1 MDIKFDYNDYW
12 ADTPEEPKYVEESY
26 DEPTDQDFWELRKF
40 VIESELDI
48 CDDIYTESVG
58 SAVKAGIG
66 TVLDK
71 IVEVVLR
78 ISEHF
83 KKKSMKKA
91 INWMSKNAVLIGE
104 TAKVDDDVRK
114 GLETA
119 MHGYRVINAFMN
131 RFKKLAEEFT
141 SDTSTEQLE
150 KEVEAMSKT
159 VSEED
164 KMTDSMDR
172 AVSMLGMYV
181 NLQGGTYDEFYNL
194 AQNLRVKLKKINRWI
209 QLHGVDD
216 SVGVRIGMD
225 AALQI
230 PKIALNA
237 FDQMTKGIKAV
248 KTGIAAKAK
257 VDAKVK
263 KTLPKP
269 KPATESYYVSFEP
282 EVDIIF

>member
-1 MDIKFDYNDYW
+1 MDIKFNYNDYW
-12 ADTPEEPKYVEESY
+12 MPEKSEPKYVEESY
-26 DEPTDQDFWELRKF
+26 DAPTDQDFWELHRF
-40 VIESELDI
+40 VLECELDTY
-48 CDDIYTESVG
+48 DDIYAESVG
-58 SAVKAGIG
+58 SVIKAGLG

-78 ISEHF
+78 ISEAF

-91 INWMSKNAVLIGE
+91 ITWMTHNAVLIGE
-104 TAKVDDDVRK
+104 TAKDDDDVRR

-119 MHGYRVINAFMN
+119 MHGYRVINAFMKQ
-131 RFKKLAEEFT
+131 FKKLAEEFKP
-141 SDTSTEQLE
+141 DTSTEQLE
-150 KEVEAMSKT
+150 KEVKAMSNI

-172 AVSMLGMYV
+172 ALSMLGMYV
-181 NLQGGTYDEFYNL
+181 NLQGGTYDEFYTL
-194 AQNLRVKLKKINRWI
+194 AQNLRVKLKKVKRRL

-216 SVGVRIGMD
+216 TGGVRIAMD
-225 AALQI
+225 ATLQI

-248 KTGIAAKAK
+248 KAGIDAKAK
-257 VDAKVK
+257 ADAKAK